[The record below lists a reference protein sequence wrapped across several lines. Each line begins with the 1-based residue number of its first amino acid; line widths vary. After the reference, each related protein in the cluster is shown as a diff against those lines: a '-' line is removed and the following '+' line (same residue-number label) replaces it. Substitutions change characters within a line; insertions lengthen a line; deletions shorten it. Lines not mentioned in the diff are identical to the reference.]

1 MTDRER
7 PGGPQYVV
15 PMLYFDSHVFIF
27 LSELF
32 SIYTVIYFLTT
43 VCLYS
48 IDTKV
53 FRWDIYL
60 LFRLYMDVGQNK
72 ARISFNNKEGKH
84 FSTTI
89 ALRDLKFHKPLL

>member
-60 LFRLYMDVGQNK
+60 CLGYTWMSVKIKPEYPLTTRKVNIFQQLL
-72 ARISFNNKEGKH
+72 H
-84 FSTTI
+84 FEI
-89 ALRDLKFHKPLL
+89 